1 MATRKVEKV
10 ISKDNYINQMWNDI
24 KSMFGN
30 DRHSY
35 LIIRNYDIYED
46 TIFNRTEKGVCF
58 WYEIS
63 LDVYNDIDFAELLQ
77 CIGPDALNIGLC
89 NKLLH
94 KRQAPTYVRVTY
106 KDKNFYIYQ
115 IKNSTEFPKLVR
127 DRCCLSYIKEKQKE
141 YGEKL
146 AKFFGEIV
154 EPITINK

>member
-1 MATRKVEKV
+1 MNTRKVEKV

-24 KSMFGN
+24 KTMFGN

-35 LIIRNYDIYED
+35 LIIRNYDIYDD

-77 CIGPDALNIGLC
+77 HIGPNILNIALC
-89 NKLLH
+89 NKQPQL
-94 KRQAPTYVRVTY
+94 RQVPTYCRVTY
-106 KDKNFYIYQ
+106 EKENYYIYQ
-115 IKNSTEFPKLVR
+115 IKNSTEFPNLVR
-127 DRCCLSYIKEKQKE
+127 DRYCLSYIKEKQKE

-146 AKFFGEIV
+146 AKLFGEIV
-154 EPITINK
+154 EPITITK